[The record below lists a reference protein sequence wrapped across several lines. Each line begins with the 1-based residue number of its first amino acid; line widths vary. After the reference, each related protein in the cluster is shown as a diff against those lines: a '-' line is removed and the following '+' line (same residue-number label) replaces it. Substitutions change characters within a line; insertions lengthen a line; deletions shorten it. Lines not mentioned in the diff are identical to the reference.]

1 VKEFQERVLEMMRLR
16 RPFAVATVIG
26 VRGSS
31 SAKPGSKA
39 IINEEGRNI
48 FGWIGGGCAETFIC
62 DEATKALAE
71 RKTRVV
77 TADLDDEIFGL
88 GMPCGGFMDVYIE
101 PIFPR
106 KRLLIFGHNNVAPA
120 LALLAQMAGY
130 EVSVNSAD
138 AESAHYPSDVQII
151 TSSVEAIQ
159 PDHDACVVL
168 ESQGEEYLHALR
180 DALAARVGYIAIAAS
195 PAFSQKIFGQLRRE
209 GFTSESLSCIRFE
222 QALIPDS
229 QSAEEMAL
237 SIVAELL
244 AFDRGRMGKS
254 LREVKKIA
262 PAPLTGTREK
272 SEPCERPELVI
283 TGHSRITEELARLGE
298 LFKWPTTINFAAAKP
313 EDYSAHTCVI
323 NADPNFERLR
333 VSPQTFVV
341 VASHH
346 KGDHLAIHKALK
358 ENARYVG
365 LVASRKRS
373 GLILDYLFQ
382 AGVQRK
388 DLVRFHAPAGLDLGA
403 VTPEEI
409 ALSIMS
415 EMIAVM
421 HAESKV
427 SLRRETWSTV
437 NDDVAVG
444 V

>member
-1 VKEFQERVLEMMRLR
+1 VKEFQERVLEMVRLR

-71 RKTRVV
+71 RRTRVV

-101 PIFPR
+101 PVFPR
-106 KRLLIFGHNNVAPA
+106 KRLLIIGHNGVTPA
-120 LALLAQMAGY
+120 LALLADMAGY
-130 EVSVNSAD
+130 EVSVQATH
-138 AESAHYPSDVQII
+138 AEQEHYPRAAKII
-151 TSSVEAIQ
+151 TSAIERIQ
-159 PDHDACVVL
+159 PDQDACVVV
-168 ESQGEEYLHALR
+168 ESKGVECLHALR
-180 DALAARVGYIAIAAS
+180 DALAARVGYIAIPAN
-195 PAFSQKIFGQLRRE
+195 PAFSQKMFGQLRRE
-209 GFTSESLSCIRFE
+209 GFTPESLSCIRFE
-222 QALIPDS
+222 RALIPDC

-237 SIVAELL
+237 SVVAELL
-244 AFDRGRMGKS
+244 AFDRGTTGRS

-262 PAPLTGTREK
+262 PAPLTGIREK
-272 SEPCERPELVI
+272 TESCERPELVI
-283 TGHSRITEELARLGE
+283 TGHSRITQELARLGE
-298 LFKWPTTINFAAAKP
+298 LFKWPTTVNFAAAKP

-323 NADPNFERLR
+323 NADPDFERLR
-333 VSPQTFVV
+333 VGPRTFVV

-346 KGDHLAIHKALK
+346 KGDHLAIRKALK

-373 GLILDYLFQ
+373 GLILDYLFE
-382 AGVQRK
+382 AGIKQE
-388 DLVRFHAPAGLDLGA
+388 DLARFHAPAGLDLGA

-421 HAESKV
+421 HAEANV
-427 SLRRETWSTV
+427 SLRRETCSTV
-437 NDDVAVG
+437 LVHE
-444 V
+444 

>member
-1 VKEFQERVLEMMRLR
+1 MSLR
-16 RPFAVATVIG
+16 RPFVVATVIG

-39 IINEEGRNI
+39 IISEAGKNI

-101 PIFPR
+101 PVFPR
-106 KRLLIFGHNNVAPA
+106 KRLLITGHNGVTPA
-120 LALLAQMAGY
+120 LALLADMAGY
-130 EVSVNSAD
+130 EVSVHA
-138 AESAHYPSDVQII
+138 AHAVRECYPRAAQII
-151 TSSVEAIQ
+151 TSTIESIQ
-159 PDHDACVVL
+159 HDHDAYVVVD
-168 ESQGEEYLHALR
+168 SQGEECLHTLQ
-180 DALAARVGYIAIAAS
+180 DALVARVGYITILAS
-195 PAFSQKIFGQLRRE
+195 PAFSQEIFGQLRRE
-209 GFTSESLSCIRFE
+209 GFTSESLSRIRL
-222 QALIPDS
+222 ARASVPDY
-229 QSAEEMAL
+229 QSPEEIAL

-244 AFDRGRMGKS
+244 AFDRQTTGRS

-262 PAPLTGTREK
+262 PAPLKVIKEE
-272 SEPCERPELVI
+272 SESYKLPELVI

-298 LFKWPTTINFAAAKP
+298 LFKWPTTINYAAAKP
-313 EDYSAHTCVI
+313 EDYSSRTCVI
-323 NADPNFERLR
+323 NGDPGFERLR
-333 VSPQTFVV
+333 VNPQTFVV

-346 KGDHLAIHKALK
+346 KGDHLAIRKALK

-373 GLILDYLFQ
+373 ALILDYLLE
-382 AGVQRK
+382 AGVKQE
-388 DLVRFHAPAGLDLGA
+388 DLARFHAPAGLDLGA

-421 HAESKV
+421 HAESNV
-427 SLRRETWSTV
+427 SLRRETWATM

>member
-106 KRLLIFGHNNVAPA
+106 KRLLIFGHNGVAPA

-130 EVSVNSAD
+130 EVSVHSAD
-138 AESAHYPSDVQII
+138 AEPAHYPRAVQII
-151 TSSVEAIQ
+151 TSNVEAIQ
-159 PDHDACVVL
+159 PDHDACVVV
-168 ESQGEEYLHALR
+168 ESQGEECLHALR
-180 DALAARVGYIAIAAS
+180 DALAARVRYIAIAAS
-195 PAFSQKIFGQLRRE
+195 HAFSQKIWEQLRRE
-209 GFTSESLSCIRFE
+209 GFTPERLSCIRFE
-222 QALIPDS
+222 QALIPDC
-229 QSAEEMAL
+229 QSYEEMAL

-244 AFDRGRMGKS
+244 AFDRGTTGRS

-262 PAPLTGTREK
+262 PALAGIKEE
-272 SEPCERPELVI
+272 SESCERPELVI

-323 NADPNFERLR
+323 NADSNFERLC

-365 LVASRKRS
+365 LVASSKRS

-382 AGVQRK
+382 AGVQRG

-421 HAESKV
+421 HAEANA

-437 NDDVAVG
+437 NDDVAVSI
-444 V
+444 

>member
-1 VKEFQERVLEMMRLR
+1 MILR

-31 SAKPGSKA
+31 SARPGSKA

-62 DEATKALAE
+62 DEATKALSE

-106 KRLLIFGHNNVAPA
+106 KRLLIVGHNIATPA
-120 LALLAQMAGY
+120 LALLADMAGY
-130 EVSVNSAD
+130 EVSVHATNAGR
-138 AESAHYPSDVQII
+138 ELYPRGVQII
-151 TSSVEAIQ
+151 ASNVERIQ
-159 PDHDACVVL
+159 PDQDAYIVV
-168 ESQGEEYLHALR
+168 ESQGEECLHTLR
-180 DALAARVGYIAIAAS
+180 DALAARVGYIAILAS
-195 PAFSQKIFGQLRRE
+195 PAFSQKVVAQLRVE
-209 GFTSESLSCIRFE
+209 GFTSESLSRIRLAR
-222 QALIPDS
+222 ALIPDG
-229 QSAEEMAL
+229 QSPEEIAL
-237 SIVAELL
+237 SAVAELL
-244 AFDRGRMGKS
+244 AFDRQTTGRS
-254 LREVKKIA
+254 LREVKKIG
-262 PAPLTGTREK
+262 PTPFKGIKKEELE
-272 SEPCERPELVI
+272 SYESPELVI

-298 LFKWPTTINFAAAKP
+298 LFKWPTTINYAAAKP
-313 EDYSAHTCVI
+313 EDYSARTCVI
-323 NADPNFERLR
+323 NSDPNFERLR
-333 VSPQTFVV
+333 INPQTFVV

-346 KGDHLAIHKALK
+346 KGDHLAIRKALK

-373 GLILDYLFQ
+373 GLILDYLFE
-382 AGVQRK
+382 AGVEQE
-388 DLVRFHAPAGLDLGA
+388 DLTRFRAPAGLDLGA
-403 VTPEEI
+403 ITPQEI

-421 HAESKV
+421 HAEA
-427 SLRRETWSTV
+427 SLSRCRETWSAL

-444 V
+444 VRKQRSGYSG